1 MLRVWLP
8 LLALSLLPAL
18 LAAQQQP
25 TSVSGVV
32 RDVAGRPL
40 ADAEIVIGRRSASTG
55 TEGRFVLDSV
65 APTRH
70 LLVVRLI
77 GYMPLRQELDLTRGA
92 VSPLELELI
101 AAPVYLP
108 MIVVEGTRSGIY
120 GTVTDHESTP
130 SIGARVEV
138 RGPRGGEA
146 LTDSAGRFAFPRA
159 TGGQYMVRVTQ
170 PGFVERRMMLEV
182 DGGREVT
189 VTLLPGFTAHSRAA
203 ERAAAD
209 LSQRLVMNLN
219 RERIGPSDLGMH
231 RDARLC
237 DVPMARIVI
246 PPHENAVLF
255 VNGIRYFRS
264 YGDNLLDMLCAWRAD
279 EVELLEF
286 GRSLGHDVTRT
297 LALLVGATC
306 GPVGRNLGGRAA
318 DVRPPSGSPIGAGI
332 TCGMPY
338 VVVWEKR

>member
-1 MLRVWLP
+1 MLRVRLP
-8 LLALSLLPAL
+8 LLAFGLLPAV
-18 LAAQQQP
+18 LAAQQPP
-25 TSVSGVV
+25 TSVRGVV

-40 ADAEIVIGRRSASTG
+40 AGAELVVGRRSATTG
-55 TEGRFVLDSV
+55 TAGRFALDSL

-77 GYMPLRQELDLTRGA
+77 GYLPLRQELDLTRGSVA
-92 VSPLELELI
+92 QLELEMI

-120 GTVTDHESTP
+120 GTVTDHEATP
-130 SIGARVEV
+130 SAGARVEV
-138 RGPRGGEA
+138 RGPRGGEV

-159 TGGQYMVRVTQ
+159 TGGQYLVRVTQ
-170 PGFVERRMMLEV
+170 PGYVERRMMLEV

-189 VTLLPGFTAHSRAA
+189 VTLLPGFTSHSRAA

-219 RERIGPSDLGMH
+219 RERMGPSDLGMH
-231 RDARLC
+231 GDARLC
-237 DVPMARIVI
+237 DVPMARTVI
-246 PPHENAVLF
+246 PKHEDAVLF

-264 YGDNLLDMLCAWRAD
+264 YGDGLLDMLCAWRAD

-297 LALLVGATC
+297 LAMLVGATC
-306 GPVGRNLGGRAA
+306 GPVGRNTSPRAA
-318 DVRPPSGSPIGAGI
+318 NDRPRPGGPIGAGI